1 MDPRTAV
8 VAAGCVLGLA
18 APPRAQLGWPAA
30 GIRDAEA
37 RLKP

>member
-8 VAAGCVLGLA
+8 VAAGYVLGLA
-18 APPRAQLGWPAA
+18 AALARRRWLAA